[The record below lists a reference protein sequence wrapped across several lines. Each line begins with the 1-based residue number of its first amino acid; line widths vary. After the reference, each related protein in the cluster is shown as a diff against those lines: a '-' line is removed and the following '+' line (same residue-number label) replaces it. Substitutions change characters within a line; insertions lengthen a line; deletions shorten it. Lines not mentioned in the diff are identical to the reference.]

1 MSSVVEKGI
10 RRRICHPIYRYVKG
24 NIKYIKDYDIN
35 KESSYLQ
42 YWDVN
47 NLYSWAMSQR
57 LPLNNSEWIND
68 TQLNEGFIK
77 NCDEGRAQGC
87 FLEEHV

>member
-77 NCDEGRAQGC
+77 NCHEGSAQGY
-87 FLEEHV
+87 FLEEDV

>member
-1 MSSVVEKGI
+1 MSLIVEKGI
-10 RRRICHPIYRYVKG
+10 RRRICHSIYRYVKG

-77 NCDEGRAQGC
+77 NCHEGSAQGY
-87 FLEEHV
+87 FLEEDV